1 MLAGPVEPPVRVV
14 RMREFVG
21 VRSQRGGM
29 LFTDARL
36 GDMVK
41 RRQPLAR
48 IVNVYGDEVE
58 HVESPADGLFVRT
71 TTLSTVA
78 AGERVATVALLE

>member
-1 MLAGPVEPPVRVV
+1 MTSFEPQSEVAQGFYARIPVK
-14 RMREFVG
+14 MKI
-21 VRSQRGGM
+21 RGNYHSIAV
-29 LFTDARL
+29 FFDKIA
-36 GDMVK
+36 K
-41 RRQPLAR
+41 LAR

-58 HVESPADGLFVRT
+58 HVESPEDGLFVRT